1 MLTSE
6 QEISTLLFK
15 TFKTVMAAKR
25 EAFAVERRKEG
36 AGWHASE
43 HKHTFLGTFSL
54 IIHIIDLINEFWFFM
69 IDSL

>member
-1 MLTSE
+1 
-6 QEISTLLFK
+6 
-15 TFKTVMAAKR
+15 MAAKR

-36 AGWHASE
+36 AGLHASE

-54 IIHIIDLINEFWFFM
+54 IIHIIDLIDEFWFFM